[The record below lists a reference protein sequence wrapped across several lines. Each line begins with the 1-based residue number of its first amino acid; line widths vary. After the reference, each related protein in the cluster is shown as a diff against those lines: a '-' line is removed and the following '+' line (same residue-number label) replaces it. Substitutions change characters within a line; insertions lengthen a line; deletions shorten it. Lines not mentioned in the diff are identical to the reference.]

1 MMDSTSL
8 LEKAMRY
15 QSAIPARIREYL
27 NGRGI
32 PDPVIDLHM
41 LGWNG
46 HRITIPIFDQER
58 RLLFFRLAKDP
69 EDHLPTPKMLTPPNG
84 WVELYGWERLKAKC
98 PRIVICE
105 GEFDRLVLEGQGIG
119 TVTSTGGAGVFK
131 EEWAAAFQVIPEV
144 YLCFDQ
150 DMAGDAGVL
159 RVGRLIPHAK
169 VVNLPDEVGEGGDVT
184 DFFVRLGK
192 SREDFLRLL
201 EAAKPI
207 PAEALKRRFDLGTD
221 GGKDRTEIVE
231 LKARLLLT
239 EVATKYLTL
248 QLTGDTLVAR
258 CPFHEDH
265 SPSFVIFPRSQTF
278 YCFGCQARGDVLSF
292 LMRIEQVGFRDA
304 LDLARRFA
312 A

>member
-1 MMDSTSL
+1 MIDPTSL
-8 LEKAMRY
+8 MDKAARY
-15 QSAIPARIREYL
+15 QAAMPERIRAYL
-27 NGRGI
+27 NSRGI
-32 PDPVIDLHM
+32 SNPVIDLHM

-46 HRITIPIFDQER
+46 HRITIPVFDHER

-69 EDHLPTPKMLTPPNG
+69 DDQLPLPKMLTPPGG
-84 WVELYGWERLKAKC
+84 WVELYGWERLKAKA
-98 PRIVICE
+98 PRVVICE

-119 TVTSTGGAGVFK
+119 AVTSTGGAGVFK
-131 EEWAAAFQVIPEV
+131 EEWSETFRAIPEV
-144 YLCFDQ
+144 YLCFDR
-150 DMAGDAGVL
+150 DSAGEAGVL

-169 VVNLPDEVGEGGDVT
+169 VVRLPDEVGEGGDVT

-192 SREDFLRLL
+192 GREEFLELL
-201 EAAKPI
+201 AAATPI
-207 PAEALKRRFDLGTD
+207 PAEALKRRFE
-221 GGKDRTEIVE
+221 GGMEGGRDRTEIEE

-278 YCFGCQARGDVLSF
+278 FCFGCQARGDVLSF